1 MTSATTILS
10 TPYAGDF
17 TFSQFIA
24 NTRRLLP
31 CVLLSVLLHLL
42 WVWVLPPLNSASVAM
57 TRQLIPIVTITPR
70 EVHAPEI
77 PLAME
82 PPTTSKNPD
91 RKLNDFAPSSSII
104 DSNVASAATQ
114 SSITHSFVLPPIDV
128 GALVRSAGA
137 FAPDR
142 PTAAAGVKELN
153 LGVSPL
159 ASAIA
164 GAARNEVWVESRSSD
179 GWITKNGK
187 TTCVIAPH
195 FVPYY
200 MQGMLIVPQC
210 TVGK

>member
-1 MTSATTILS
+1 MTSATTILP
-10 TPYAGDF
+10 TPYSGDF
-17 TFSQFIA
+17 SFSEFIA

-42 WVWVLPPLNSASVAM
+42 WIWVLPPLNSASNAM
-57 TRQLIPIVTITPR
+57 TRQLIPIVTITPSDVR
-70 EVHAPEI
+70 VPEI
-77 PLAME
+77 PLAVE
-82 PPTTSKNPD
+82 TQTASKNLD
-91 RKLNDFAPSSSII
+91 RKLNDFAPSSSTI
-104 DSNVASAATQ
+104 DSNATSAEMQTTT
-114 SSITHSFVLPPIDV
+114 THSFVLPPIDV

-137 FAPDR
+137 FARDR

-153 LGVSPL
+153 LAVSPL

-164 GAARNEVWVESRSSD
+164 GAARNEVWVESRTSD